1 MLNILTPNI
10 WIWQPFSLVSL
21 VTCHLSHKHCSQSN
35 IMCHPRNI
43 ICQIYHLNIVTQCHM
58 EMSHVSPK
66 SCSSPA
72 NTTLWLRCKTFCWDK
87 PKIAGMQKYFPEEKT
102 FMFYPNMLSLSYC
115 PSSSLVRNRFF
126 SVFLDVVQSS
136 SVSPFKHLKSALLL
150 GFLQRHSQRYHK

>member
-72 NTTLWLRCKTFCWDK
+72 NTTLWLRCKTFCWDE
-87 PKIAGMQKYFPEEKT
+87 PKIADMPKYFLEEKKHLCFIPT
-102 FMFYPNMLSLSYC
+102 CYLFSSIVPLHLSFATD
-115 PSSSLVRNRFF
+115 SSVFF
-126 SVFLDVVQSS
+126 SMLFN
-136 SVSPFKHLKSALLL
+136 PAL
-150 GFLQRHSQRYHK
+150 YIPI

>member
-1 MLNILTPNI
+1 MKIK
-10 WIWQPFSLVSL
+10 
-21 VTCHLSHKHCSQSN
+21 HLSHKPCSSQISCV
-35 IMCHPRNI
+35 M
-43 ICQIYHLNIVTQCHM
+43 CQIYHPNIVTQCHM

-72 NTTLWLRCKTFCWDK
+72 NTTLWLRCKTFCWDE

-102 FMFYPNMLSLSYC
+102 FMFYPNMLSHSYC
-115 PSSSLVRNRFF
+115 PSSSLVCNRFF